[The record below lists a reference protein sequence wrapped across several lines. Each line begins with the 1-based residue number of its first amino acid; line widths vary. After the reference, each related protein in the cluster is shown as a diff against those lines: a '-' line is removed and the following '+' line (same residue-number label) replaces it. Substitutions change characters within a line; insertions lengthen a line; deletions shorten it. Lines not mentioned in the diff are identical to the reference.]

1 MSVDLLNQYI
11 DHALTFERLAEAEAN
26 PGLKADLE
34 RQADAYRRLA
44 AKCASKLGL
53 PPPSKPERKAVAATQ
68 PSP

>member
-11 DHALTFERLAEAEAN
+11 DHALTFERLAQTEAN
-26 PGLKADLE
+26 LGLKADLE

-53 PPPSKPERKAVAATQ
+53 PPPSKPERKAAVATS
-68 PSP
+68 PS